1 MTSNHCL
8 LTSNLGRIKS
18 DHFHI
23 KSLKL
28 LNSDISIQIQKWSK
42 DLQDSIDNNIIKK
55 KKYHRILTEKFFCLL
70 YSHKVENGSSPII
83 CGQ

>member
-55 KKYHRILTEKFFCLL
+55 KKNTTAFWL
-70 YSHKVENGSSPII
+70 ENFSLFII
-83 CGQ
+83 